1 VNRKGYSIFQRN
13 GTGPY
18 YVTWTDGSGKRITRR
33 ASANR
38 KIADEIG
45 RAKAAEADRV
55 RGGVI
60 DHAEAKAAEAGRSA
74 VAAHVEKWKGAL
86 REKRRTPKHVSQQ
99 AKRVAELVKRMKAVR
114 LSDIT
119 TEAVQT
125 ALANVADDHS
135 ERTANHYL
143 TALRTFVRWC
153 CKTNRLAA
161 DPLVGVDRYTAHEPT
176 FRRTA
181 INPDALAKLFV
192 ATETRTAKTPVSGR
206 DRAMY
211 YRVMAYTGLRKSEAA
226 SLTPESFRLEED
238 DPGVTV
244 EAAYSKR
251 RRRDSIPL
259 KNDLVPVLRTWLATK
274 PANRPVFRLP
284 KWMNLE
290 RVFRNDC
297 KAAGIVAA
305 EGERLGVHSLR
316 RFFITSVVR
325 AGGLAVGQ
333 DLARHSTPMLTKAYV
348 DLDIRDHMKG
358 IDGLPNVGKKESKQ
372 ERRIG

>member
-18 YVTWTDGSGKRITRR
+18 YVTWTDGSGRRMTRR
-33 ASANR
+33 ASATR

-74 VAAHVEKWKGAL
+74 VATHVEKWKGAL
-86 REKRRTPKHVSQQ
+86 REKRRTPKHVSVQ
-99 AKRVAELVKRMKAVR
+99 AARVNELVRRMKAVR
-114 LSDIT
+114 LADIT

-125 ALANVADDHS
+125 ALANVADEGT

-143 TALRTFVRWC
+143 AALRTFVRWC

-161 DPLVGVDRYTAHEPT
+161 DPLAGVDRFTAHEPT

-181 INPDALAKLFV
+181 INPDALAKLLA

-226 SLTPESFRLEED
+226 SLRPESFDLGEH
-238 DPGVTV
+238 PSVTV

-251 RRRDSIPL
+251 RRRDSLPL
-259 KNDLVPVLRTWLATK
+259 KDDLVPVLRAWLANK
-274 PANRPVFRLP
+274 PAGKPVFRLP

-290 RVFRNDC
+290 RVFCNDC
-297 KAAGIVAA
+297 RAAGIVAA

-358 IDGLPNVGKKESKQ
+358 IDGLPEVAKKVAKQ